1 MPTDVMIASLNR
13 VGLRFDTRLK
23 HGLIF
28 LVAFLLCLLGDAP
41 SNNPVYYSIGVAG
54 LLVCYILIVV
64 LPLRL
69 AVPLL
74 LMLALTGR
82 DIFTTSLYQDTVISC
97 ASIWQMRFGFIRPSW
112 VTFALILLQLIKLR
126 VLHIDKPV
134 KLLLLW
140 FATIPVFTGWLY
152 GGFEGY
158 GAMTEVIIDLKFGLM
173 LLASLVLFSTYF
185 RRFPEQFQ
193 SLLTTFYL
201 ALLAR
206 LTINAIY
213 FLFDYG
219 PLLGSANRVSLD
231 SAKGVVL
238 LLLFVAIILLSIRR
252 KVLSSTLVGVVSI
265 ILLIAYNTRML
276 WLDCILGLI
285 ILTSLL
291 RKRQV
296 VVVVLGSVL
305 VGILGASLLQIY
317 RPQTMETVVA
327 RSRTLLGQRQQHNY
341 SVQMQ
346 ANYFGAVDPVRYA
359 EVVNILDTSWRRGSL
374 VLGNGYGGYFE
385 DLKIPF
391 PHSLHSSYPKKSFRL
406 GKFYQPHS
414 YIMRVLHKHGI
425 VGLILISS
433 LWGVP
438 FFRVSRW
445 IRRIRS
451 RALPIVNSWFFSL
464 MTGVTAFLSTGILS
478 LYWSGKGLMING
490 LLVAACMFY
499 VKKLEREYPDLA
511 KAVVSRARRKG

>member
-1 MPTDVMIASLNR
+1 MPTDLMVASLNR

-23 HGLIF
+23 NGLLF
-28 LVAFLLCLLGDAP
+28 LLAFLLCLLGDAP
-41 SNNPVYYSIGVAG
+41 SNNPIYYSIGVGG

-64 LPLRL
+64 LPLRM

-82 DIFTTSLYQDTVISC
+82 DIFTTSLYQETVISC

-112 VTFALILLQLIKLR
+112 VTFALILVQLIKLR
-126 VLHIDKPV
+126 VLYISKPV

-140 FATIPVFTGWLY
+140 FATVPVVTGWLY

-185 RRFPEQFQ
+185 RRLPLQFN
-193 SLLTTFYL
+193 SLLIAFYQ

-206 LTINAIY
+206 LTVNAIY

-238 LLLFVAIILLSIRR
+238 LLLFVAIILLSMRR
-252 KVLSSTLVGVVSI
+252 RVLSSTLIGIVSI

-285 ILTSLL
+285 ILMALL

-296 VVVVLGSVL
+296 VVVALGSVV
-305 VGILGASLLQIY
+305 VGILGAFLLQVY

-327 RSRTLLGQRQQHNY
+327 RSRTLLGQRLQHNY

-346 ANYFGAVDPVRYA
+346 ANYLGAVDPVRYA
-359 EVVNILDTSWRRGSL
+359 EVVNIFDTSWRRGSL
-374 VLGNGYGGYFE
+374 LLGNGYGGFFE
-385 DLKIPF
+385 DAMIPF
-391 PHSLHSSYPKKSFRL
+391 PQSLRSSYPKKSFQL

-438 FFRVSRW
+438 FFRIAKW

-451 RALPIVNSWFFSL
+451 QALPIVNTWFFSL
-464 MTGVTAFLSTGILS
+464 MTGITAFLSTGILS

-490 LLVAACMFY
+490 LLIAACVFY
-499 VKKLEREYPDLA
+499 VMKLEGEYSSLA
-511 KAVVSRARRKG
+511 QVDVSRVNEE